1 MTEQHH
7 LQAEAAG
14 ERLDRFLSRHL
25 PHLSRAR
32 LQQLIQR
39 GQVVVN
45 GLSVK
50 PSLRLKPDDRVDVVV
65 PPPEPLELEPE
76 DIPINVVY
84 QDAHLLVVDKP
95 AGLTVHPGA
104 GHPRHTLVNALLAL
118 CPDLSGVGGKLRPGI
133 VHRLDKNT
141 SGLMVVAK
149 SDIAHHGLAQQLKE
163 GAMTKKYLAM
173 VWDTPHP
180 SEGVIEAPVGRH
192 RVHRQRMAV
201 VTQGRYAL
209 TRYRVQE
216 VMGDFSLL
224 EVTPSTGR
232 THQIRVH
239 LSFIGHPIVGDPLY
253 TRRRVPFLERQFLHA
268 CFLGFQHP
276 TTGERLQF
284 TAPLPQDL
292 EEALQAARV

>member
-50 PSLRLKPDDRVDVVV
+50 PSLRLKPGDRVDVVV

-163 GAMTKKYLAM
+163 RAMTKKYLAI